1 MALTTLTS
9 RVDEDDK
16 IVFEDF
22 CSSVGLSVSAAIN
35 IYVKAVIREGKIPFE
50 IKREDPFY
58 GASNQSHLADAV
70 RQLEEGRGMRHEL
83 IEDGDE

>member
-22 CSSVGLSVSAAIN
+22 CSSVSAAIN

-58 GASNQSHLADAV
+58 GASNQSHLANAV
-70 RQLEEGRGMRHEL
+70 RQLEEGRGTRHEL